1 MPLKNKKILITCGPT
16 GVPIDTMRIIS
27 NLSSGTLGQM
37 IARDFAKAG
46 AKVTLL
52 EGPVTKPLKSGSIK
66 ILKFVFFDEFIEL
79 IKKELRKKYDICIHA
94 AAVSDYKIKRPRKTK
109 MSSQLKTLVL
119 ELVPTQKIINDI
131 KRLNKK
137 LFLVGFKLES
147 KTTKASAKQRSKV
160 LFRKGKCDL
169 VVANSIQGQKYL
181 GYILDKRYTFLA
193 YKRSRRELSKAL
205 VNIVEKRI

>member
-1 MPLKNKKILITCGPT
+1 MLNNKKVLITCGPT

-37 IARDFAKAG
+37 IARDFARAG

-52 EGPVTKPLKSGSIK
+52 EGPVTKPLKSRSIK
-66 ILKFVFFDEFIEL
+66 IHKFIFFDEFIVL

-109 MSSQLKTLVL
+109 ISSRFKTLVL

-147 KTTKASAKQRSKV
+147 KTTKVSAKQKSKV
-160 LFRKGKCDL
+160 LFRNSKCDL
-169 VVANSIQGQKYL
+169 VVANSVQGQKYL

-193 YKRSRRELSKAL
+193 RKRSRKELSKAL
-205 VNIVEKRI
+205 VDIVGKKI